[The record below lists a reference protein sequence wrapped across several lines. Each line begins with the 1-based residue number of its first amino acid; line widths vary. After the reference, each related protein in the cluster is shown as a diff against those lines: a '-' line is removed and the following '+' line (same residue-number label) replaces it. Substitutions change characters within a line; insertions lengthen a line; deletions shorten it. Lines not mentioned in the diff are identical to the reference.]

1 MDQGPLLAS
10 LAVCAAEREA
20 GEGGGKRGRGTTTAT
35 TTAKGTGNKSAS
47 SLAECLPPPPPPF
60 RPPSPRPS
68 LLSPLAKV
76 SFIFCRCFPS
86 SYLALLPWTHTL
98 CYIRGDYTH
107 SHAPL
112 PPCTTHSDRANDRAR
127 ISAGVPPLDP
137 AAVQIT
143 AETLL
148 PRGALFV
155 CAEGALKVVES
166 RGRKRSRGSPPP
178 CPRVRACMGGREGGL
193 ISYS

>member
-1 MDQGPLLAS
+1 M
-10 LAVCAAEREA
+10 CCRERPVR
-20 GEGGGKRGRGTTTAT
+20 GGGKRGRGTTTAT

-47 SLAECLPPPPPPF
+47 SLAECLPPPPS
-60 RPPSPRPS
+60 RPPSPRPPFFPRWQKS
-68 LLSPLAKV
+68 R
-76 SFIFCRCFPS
+76 SFSAGAF
-86 SYLALLPWTHTL
+86 LLPTWLLCHGHTHYATYEATTHTH
-98 CYIRGDYTH
+98 TPP
-107 SHAPL
+107 SP

-127 ISAGVPPLDP
+127 ISAGVPPLSRRSSNYRRNP
-137 AAVQIT
+137 SSSWC
-143 AETLL
+143 
-148 PRGALFV
+148 LFSCV